1 MNHFADSVE
10 AIDRAAFVLIN
21 NGLRHPLLDVFMP
34 FVTEKWN
41 FVLPMAL
48 VVLYL
53 LGKGGRQGRMIVLC
67 AVLLV
72 VCADASATALRS
84 YFQRVRPCQ
93 ALDGVRLL
101 VGCSD
106 SFSFPSGHATNA
118 FALAAFFAT
127 YYRQRAVLLFVMAA
141 LAGYSRIYVGVHYPT
156 DVLGGA
162 ILGVAFGLAVGV
174 SSRKLGRRWLKKRV
188 ESHGREA
195 SPGAQSRP
203 TPDP

>member
-1 MNHFADSVE
+1 M
-10 AIDRAAFVLIN
+10 
-21 NGLRHPLLDVFMP
+21 PL
-34 FVTEKWN
+34 VTEKWN

-53 LGKGGRQGRMIVLC
+53 LGKGGRHGRVIVLC

-93 ALDGVRLL
+93 ALEGVRLL

-106 SFSFPSGHATNA
+106 SFSFPSNHATNA

-127 YYRQRAVLLFVMAA
+127 YYRQRAVPLFVMAA
-141 LAGYSRIYVGVHYPT
+141 LVGYSRIYVGVHYPT
-156 DVLGGA
+156 DVLAGA
-162 ILGVAFGLAVGV
+162 LLGVAFGLTFGV
-174 SSRKLGRRWLKKRV
+174 SSRKLVWRRLKDRV
-188 ESHGREA
+188 ESRRRET
-195 SPGAQSRP
+195 SPGAEAP
-203 TPDP
+203 GEGP

>member
-1 MNHFADSVE
+1 LNHFADTVE
-10 AIDRAAFVLIN
+10 AIDRATFVLIN
-21 NGLRHPLLDVFMP
+21 STLRHALLDVFMP
-34 FVTEKWN
+34 LITEKWN

-53 LGKGGRQGRMIVLC
+53 LAKGGRRGRMIVLC

-93 ALDGVRLL
+93 ALQGVRLL

-127 YYRQRAVLLFVMAA
+127 YYRQRALLLFVMAA
-141 LAGYSRIYVGVHYPT
+141 LVGYSRIYVGVHYPA
-156 DVLGGA
+156 DVLAGA
-162 ILGVAFGLAVGV
+162 VLGVAFGLAVGV
-174 SSRKLGRRWLKKRV
+174 STRTLARRWFIHRV
-188 ESHGREA
+188 HRED
-195 SPGAQSRP
+195 SSLP
-203 TPDP
+203 